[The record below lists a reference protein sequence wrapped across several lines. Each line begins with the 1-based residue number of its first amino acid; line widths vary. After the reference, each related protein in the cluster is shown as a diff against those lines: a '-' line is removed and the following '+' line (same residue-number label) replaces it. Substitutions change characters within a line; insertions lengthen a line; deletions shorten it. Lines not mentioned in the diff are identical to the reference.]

1 MKFFVSYIKSKAVTV
16 FIFLLFSVFFFVSFY
31 LYGLPLSAVFYP
43 FLLCLLFGIV
53 FLSVDCVFS
62 YRKCEKL
69 NRAAKLPSKAA
80 EALPKPDTPEEKEYS
95 ELVKTVVDDCNR
107 IKNEEET
114 RRDDM
119 VNYYTL
125 WAHQIKTPISSMNLT
140 LQNSDG
146 EIFRKLSLD
155 LAKTENY
162 VDMVM
167 AYLRSDG
174 ASDYVIQE
182 YNIDEIIKGAVK
194 KFAGEFIERKIKLE
208 YTPVNLTVVTD
219 KKWLS
224 FVFEQIISNALKYT
238 PSGSV
243 KIYGKESSVIFEDT
257 GTGISAE
264 DLPRIFERGYT
275 GLNGRENRRSSG
287 LGLYLCGRICKNLG
301 HSISAESEVGKGTK
315 ILVKFEDITKR

>member
-1 MKFFVSYIKSKAVTV
+1 MKFFALYIKSKIGPVAV
-16 FIFLLFSVFFFVSFY
+16 FFLFSVFFFVSFY
-31 LYGLPLSAVFYP
+31 LYGLPLSAVLYP
-43 FLLCLLFGIV
+43 FFLCLLFG
-53 FLSVDCVFS
+53 SVILAIDGVFS
-62 YRKCEKL
+62 YRRYMALKL
-69 NRAAKLPSKAA
+69 AAKLPSKAA
-80 EALPKPDTPEEKEYS
+80 AALPKAKTPGEKAYS
-95 ELVKTVVDDCNR
+95 ELVETVVDDCNR
-107 IKNEEET
+107 IKDEEET
-114 RRDDM
+114 RRNDM

-125 WAHQIKTPISSMNLT
+125 WAHQIKTPISSMNLA
-140 LQNSDG
+140 LQNRDG

-174 ASDYVIQE
+174 ASDYVIKE
-182 YNIDEIIKGAVK
+182 YNVDEIIKDAVK

-208 YTPVNLTVVTD
+208 YTPVNITAITD
-219 KKWLS
+219 RKWLS

-238 PSGSV
+238 PSGSIR
-243 KIYGKESSVIFEDT
+243 IYGKDNAVIFEDT

-287 LGLYLCGRICKNLG
+287 LGLYLCGRICRNLG
-301 HSISAESEVGKGTK
+301 HSVYAESKVGKGTK
-315 ILVKFEDITKR
+315 ISVKFEDITKR

>member
-1 MKFFVSYIKSKAVTV
+1 MKFFVSYIKSKAVTL

-31 LYGLPLSAVFYP
+31 LYGLPLSAVLYP
-43 FLLCLLFGIV
+43 FGLCLLLGII
-53 FLSVDCVFS
+53 FLAVDCVFS
-62 YRKCEKL
+62 FRKCERLK
-69 NRAAKLPSKAA
+69 RAAALPSKAA
-80 EALPKPDTPEEKEYS
+80 NSLPNPTTPEEKEYS
-95 ELVKTVVDDCNR
+95 ELVKTVVDDCNK
-107 IKNEEET
+107 IKNEEES

-119 VNYYTL
+119 VNYSTL
-125 WAHQIKTPISSMNLT
+125 WAHPIKTPISSMNLT

-182 YNIDEIIKGAVK
+182 YDIDEIIKGAVK

-208 YTPVNLTVVTD
+208 YTPVNLTVITD
-219 KKWLS
+219 RKWLS

-238 PSGSV
+238 PFGSV
-243 KIYGKESSVIFEDT
+243 KIYGNESSVIFEDT

-315 ILVKFEDITKR
+315 ISVKVEDITKR

>member
-1 MKFFVSYIKSKAVTV
+1 MKFFVSYIKSKAVTL

-31 LYGLPLSAVFYP
+31 LYGLPLSAVLYP
-43 FLLCLLFGIV
+43 FLLCLLFGII
-53 FLSVDCVFS
+53 FLAVDYVFS

-238 PSGSV
+238 PSGSI
-243 KIYGKESSVIFEDT
+243 KIYGKDNAVIFKDT

-315 ILVKFEDITKR
+315 ISVKFEDITKR

>member
-1 MKFFVSYIKSKAVTV
+1 MKFFASYIKSKIGPVAV
-16 FIFLLFSVFFFVSFY
+16 FLLFSALFFVSFY
-31 LYGLPLSAVFYP
+31 LYGLPIQAVLYP
-43 FLLCLLFGIV
+43 FFVCLLFGAVI
-53 FLSVDCVFS
+53 LAVDGVFS
-62 YRKCEKL
+62 YRRYMAL
-69 NRAAKLPSKAA
+69 RRAAKLPSKAA
-80 EALPKPDTPEEKEYS
+80 TGLPKAKTPEEKAYS
-95 ELVKTVVDDCNR
+95 ELVKTVADDCNR
-107 IKNEEET
+107 IKNEEEA
-114 RRDDM
+114 RRNDM

-140 LQNSDG
+140 LQNRDG

-174 ASDYVIQE
+174 TSDYVIQE
-182 YNIDEIIKGAVK
+182 YDVDGIIKGAVK

-208 YTPVNLTVVTD
+208 YTPVNLTVITD
-219 KKWLS
+219 RKWLS

-243 KIYGKESSVIFEDT
+243 KIYGNENSVIFEDT

-301 HSISAESEVGKGTK
+301 HSVFAESEVGKGTK
-315 ILVKFEDITKR
+315 ISVKFEDITKR